1 MDNNIFQ
8 EDFSPTEI
16 SVYLPGTGPRNVS
29 TERNHHKLP
38 SIYDIQ
44 ADEEN
49 VCVSSDTGDV
59 YFYETGDDILE
70 LIWSVNLGEGRLQ
83 ICLSNR
89 RVFVATSKCKQG
101 HLYVLSRYR
110 GIVMM
115 MGRVLTRNPFR
126 VKIRKKGQFSEAIY
140 ILFCFL
146 L

>member
-101 HLYVLSRYR
+101 HLYVLSRH
-110 GIVMM
+110 
-115 MGRVLTRNPFR
+115 
-126 VKIRKKGQFSEAIY
+126 KGSDDASMQ
-140 ILFCFL
+140 
-146 L
+146 